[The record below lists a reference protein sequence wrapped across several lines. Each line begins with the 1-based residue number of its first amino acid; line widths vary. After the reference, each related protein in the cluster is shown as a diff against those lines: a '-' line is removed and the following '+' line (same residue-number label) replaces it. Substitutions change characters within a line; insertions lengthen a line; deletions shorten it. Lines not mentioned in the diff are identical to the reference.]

1 MSEQNSPE
9 QELQPAAA
17 NIDRLGPVLTAARE
31 KQGLSAE
38 DVASRLRLGLRQ
50 VHALEN
56 DDFSVLPEAVI
67 TRGFIRNYARLL
79 NIDAAPLLRVYSQY
93 VPAQENQAISVPS
106 ANIVL
111 SGEAGNISWRPYIL
125 FGVLLVVLLFGWV
138 LYVDYFQ
145 KHAPDA
151 GLPNGTIAE
160 ILGNTDIPLADT
172 DGTSSALPQQS
183 VPPVQADAPVT
194 VQPTEPTDA
203 PPAAQ
208 LSPQAAPAVPVTPAE
223 TPGAGEQPAAEGA
236 NLKFSVTS
244 QTWISVSDGNG
255 RQILNKTLLANSEE
269 TVTGKPPL
277 RIIIGNTT
285 GTKLEY
291 NNSPVDLAP
300 YTKVNVARLT
310 LE

>member
-1 MSEQNSPE
+1 MSEQDFPE
-9 QELQPAAA
+9 QALQQAAA
-17 NIDRLGPVLTAARE
+17 NIDRLGPVLAAARE
-31 KQGLSAE
+31 KLGLSAE

-50 VHALEN
+50 VHALED

-93 VPAQENQAISVPS
+93 VPAQQNQAISVPS

-111 SGEAGNISWRPYIL
+111 SGEASNISWRPYIL
-125 FGVLLVVLLFGWV
+125 FGVLLVVLLFCWV

-160 ILGNTDIPLADT
+160 ILGNADIPSVDAD
-172 DGTSSALPQQS
+172 GASFPLPQQS
-183 VPPVQADAPVT
+183 SPDVPV
-194 VQPTEPTDA
+194 
-203 PPAAQ
+203 AAQ
-208 LSPQAAPAVPVTPAE
+208 STESAETPVVQSPSQAVPVTPAE
-223 TPGAGEQPAAEGA
+223 TVGAGAQLAAEGA
-236 NLKFSVTS
+236 SLRFSVTN
-244 QTWISVSDGNG
+244 QTWVSVSDGSG

-277 RIIIGNTT
+277 RVIIGNTT

-291 NNSPVDLAP
+291 NHSPVDLTP

>member
-1 MSEQNSPE
+1 MSEQNSLE
-9 QELQPAAA
+9 QELQQAPA
-17 NIDRLGPVLTAARE
+17 NIDQLGPVLAAARE
-31 KQGLSAE
+31 KLGLSKE
-38 DVASRLRLGLRQ
+38 DVASRLRLSLRQ
-50 VHALEN
+50 VNAMEN
-56 DDFSVLPEAVI
+56 DDFAMLPEAVI

-79 NIDAAPLLRVYSQY
+79 NVDATPLLRVYSQY
-93 VPAQENQAISVPS
+93 VPAQQDQAISIPS

-111 SGEAGNISWRPYIL
+111 SAEASNTSWRPYIL
-125 FGVLLVVLLFGWV
+125 FGVLLVVLLFAWV

-160 ILGNTDIPLADT
+160 ILGNTNIPTTDVEGASLPLPQESVPLPQHDAPVVAQPAELADT
-172 DGTSSALPQQS
+172 SIVQS
-183 VPPVQADAPVT
+183 
-194 VQPTEPTDA
+194 
-203 PPAAQ
+203 
-208 LSPQAAPAVPVTPAE
+208 SPQAMPIAPAEPIGAE
-223 TPGAGEQPAAEGA
+223 VQPAAEGSS
-236 NLKFSVTS
+236 LKFSVTS

-255 RQILNKTLLANSEE
+255 RKILNKTLLANSEE

-277 RIIIGNTT
+277 RVIIGNTT

-291 NNSPVDLAP
+291 NNSPVDLTP